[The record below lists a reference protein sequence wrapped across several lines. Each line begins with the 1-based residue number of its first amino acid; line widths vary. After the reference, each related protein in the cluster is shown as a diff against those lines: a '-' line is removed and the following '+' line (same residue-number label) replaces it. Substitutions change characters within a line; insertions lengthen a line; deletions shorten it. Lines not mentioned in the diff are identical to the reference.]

1 MIAIERPRPES
12 HLMQVSPYT
21 AQPLIASPDEPQ
33 PDSQPARPLPL
44 IRWGVLVVLLVVEFL
59 TLSMAY
65 DAYDRAQDSGW
76 PALVIVKSPKFLR
89 VGMVAG
95 LVTAAVA
102 GYYLRRDLR
111 AAMAGESRV
120 APWLFVLAHLFGF
133 ALFAFATHRILAPA
147 ALATPVSVGDI
158 LFWLTAGALTG
169 IVWAAAV
176 LPPTKW
182 PALASRGRWAILVGV
197 LIAGGGLLIA
207 QLFLDG
213 WDTLARPT
221 LWLSH
226 RFLRFFTADTIYE
239 PESHALGTEAFW
251 VYVTAPCS
259 GYEGM
264 GLICAYLA
272 GYFWLFRHELRF
284 PQAFLLLPLGL
295 IAVWVLNAVRIAV
308 LIWIGSFSPK
318 LAIGGF
324 HSQAGWLGFS
334 VVALGLVWLSH
345 RLQLFSV
352 SPVVRSSPGTD
363 PTAAY
368 LLPLLAGVAVQMLTI
383 AFVPSPEAWY
393 PLRAGLAG
401 VLLAWFWRQYEGFG
415 DGAWAG
421 SLFGIGVGVG
431 VFAMWLALS
440 RVMSGGD
447 GLDPRSVVADCP
459 SWLAGLW
466 IAAWLIGFVIV
477 TPIAEEIAFRG
488 YLMRR
493 LIAADFQTVPLSK
506 FTWPSFLVSSALFG
520 LLHGQW
526 LAGMLAGMAYA
537 GVVYRTGRLRDA
549 VLAHAVTNGLLA
561 CVGFATAYWAG

>member
-1 MIAIERPRPES
+1 
-12 HLMQVSPYT
+12 
-21 AQPLIASPDEPQ
+21 
-33 PDSQPARPLPL
+33 
-44 IRWGVLVVLLVVEFL
+44 
-59 TLSMAY
+59 
-65 DAYDRAQDSGW
+65 
-76 PALVIVKSPKFLR
+76 
-89 VGMVAG
+89 
-95 LVTAAVA
+95 
-102 GYYLRRDLR
+102 
-111 AAMAGESRV
+111 
-120 APWLFVLAHLFGF
+120 
-133 ALFAFATHRILAPA
+133 
-147 ALATPVSVGDI
+147 
-158 LFWLTAGALTG
+158 
-169 IVWAAAV
+169 
-176 LPPTKW
+176 
-182 PALASRGRWAILVGV
+182 
-197 LIAGGGLLIA
+197 
-207 QLFLDG
+207 
-213 WDTLARPT
+213 
-221 LWLSH
+221 
-226 RFLRFFTADTIYE
+226 
-239 PESHALGTEAFW
+239 
-251 VYVTAPCS
+251 
-259 GYEGM
+259 M

-308 LIWIGSFSPK
+308 LIWIVSLSPK
-318 LAIGGF
+318 LAIGVF

-477 TPIAEEIAFRG
+477 WT
-488 YLMRR
+488 
-493 LIAADFQTVPLSK
+493 
-506 FTWPSFLVSSALFG
+506 
-520 LLHGQW
+520 
-526 LAGMLAGMAYA
+526 
-537 GVVYRTGRLRDA
+537 
-549 VLAHAVTNGLLA
+549 A
-561 CVGFATAYWAG
+561 CVLFSIDGLRARSRVLQVGAMSS